1 MNKMLYLKNIGIIK
15 EANINLNSLCIV
27 AGEND
32 SGKSTIGK
40 ILMALIKTHN
50 ISKALSKKYKKKWH
64 KEKEFDKLSNLL
76 FDGDLKENGEIYLKE
91 NDKNLY
97 NAIIGKNGCLKFES
111 DDFNY
116 LDCTFIQSPL
126 VWDLFDFFRDVRL
139 ANDGA
144 KIYGGGYE
152 ISYPYLLWDLY
163 QKIEQNP
170 LKEYDDF
177 KSIKEEITAIIQGH
191 FLKSNKKTY
200 KFYRNNNEISLKNV
214 AIGIKQF
221 GILQA
226 LINNNRIT
234 SKGFL
239 IFDEPE
245 NHLHPTWQIVFAKLL
260 VRLSAKKI
268 PILIN
273 THSPYII
280 EAIYKYSLSY
290 KNQINFHLSID
301 GVIKQYEN
309 NEKTME
315 MIFEKLNK
323 PFETFDRLDEENG
336 RS

>member
-50 ISKALSKKYKKKWH
+50 ISKALSKKYKKKGH

-76 FDGDLKENGEIYLKE
+76 FDGELKEGGEVYLKE

-97 NAIIGKNGCLKFES
+97 NAIIGKNGCLEFES

-126 VWDLFDFFRDVRL
+126 VWDLFDFFRD
-139 ANDGA
+139 ASFADDGA

-177 KSIKEEITAIIQGH
+177 KSIKQEITEVIQGY
-191 FLKSNKKTY
+191 FSKNDKKTY

-214 AIGIKQF
+214 AISIKQF
-221 GILQA
+221 GILQV

-245 NHLHPTWQIVFAKLL
+245 NYLHPTWQIIFAKLL
-260 VRLSAKKI
+260 VRLSVKKI

-280 EAIYKYSLSY
+280 EAVYKYSLIY
-290 KNQINFHLSID
+290 KNQINFHLSLD
-301 GVIKQYEN
+301 GVIQQYEN

-323 PFETFDRLDEENG
+323 PFETFD
-336 RS
+336 

>member
-50 ISKALSKKYKKKWH
+50 ISKALSKKYKKKGH

-76 FDGDLKENGEIYLKE
+76 FDGELKEGGEVYLKE

-97 NAIIGKNGCLKFES
+97 NAIIGKNGCLEFES

-126 VWDLFDFFRDVRL
+126 VWDLFDFFRDASL
-139 ANDGA
+139 ADDGA

-177 KSIKEEITAIIQGH
+177 KSIKQEITEVIQGY
-191 FLKSNKKTY
+191 FSKNDKKTY

-214 AIGIKQF
+214 AISIKQF
-221 GILQA
+221 GILQV
-226 LINNNRIT
+226 LINNNRVT

-245 NHLHPTWQIVFAKLL
+245 NHLHPTWQIIFAKLL
-260 VRLSAKKI
+260 VRLSVKKI

-280 EAIYKYSLSY
+280 EAVYKYSLIY
-290 KNQINFHLSID
+290 KNQINFHLSLD
-301 GVIKQYEN
+301 GVIQQYEN

-323 PFETFDRLDEENG
+323 PFETFDQLDEKNG